1 MMCIKKS
8 KLLAIILTFFSCVI
22 VTSHSLAAS
31 ELGLILHW
39 DFDAVTD
46 NTVSDISGNGND
58 GTFSDDDSNDPELNP
73 GILGQAITFD
83 DTNKEKIRV
92 VVDNF
97 PSQELSFAVWVRS
110 TDNNGGSTI
119 ISYRSPDRS
128 SSLFK
133 VLGVNGLGVLINSQF
148 IRPNFG
154 TEDEP
159 VYIEFGGGQ
168 WHHLVVSWSRRN
180 GVITIYKDGIEEYQ
194 GIDISRTTA
203 IPTAGVITVGVDAQ
217 RWSTAW
223 NGAYGGDMDDL
234 RIYNRLLSQDEI
246 TWLASATPLNDNQPP
261 SAPTALQA
269 VAVSQTEAYLHWT
282 SPADNE
288 FVAGYRVY
296 RDNNLIGTTGDT
308 SFVDYAMNPGATH
321 SYKVVAFDGASNNSS
336 ASMEVTVQAPNS
348 GSVMDILPAG
358 HWYEVQNSS
367 VWTQLGV
374 KPDVMGSWSGGV
386 YDTNRE
392 RLVIWGGGHLNYDGN
407 ELYAFD
413 FNTFNWMQLTKTTPK
428 DQRVK
433 SVQVYD
439 DGMPTSVHTYDGLQY
454 LPTLDKFFASGG
466 SIWGSGGCSGGT
478 WLYDF
483 NAVPAESG
491 WVDIAD
497 DKAGCGMYSAY
508 DSATGNIWYGSWGN
522 LYEFNPLNLSS
533 PWTTRINGTAA
544 ESFYRTAAIDPNRR
558 KMVVLGGLSGGS
570 PETVIYDISN
580 ANAVTGGVVTT
591 NGATEIENSN
601 AAGFEF
607 DPTSDKFVAWSGGNQ
622 VYTLATDSLKWSRIE
637 PESTN
642 LITPSIPAFRGTY
655 GRFRYVPSKNVFVVV
670 NGMQQNM
677 FIYKLSANN

>member
-1 MMCIKKS
+1 S
-8 KLLAIILTFFSCVI
+8 
-22 VTSHSLAAS
+22 
-31 ELGLILHW
+31 
-39 DFDAVTD
+39 
-46 NTVSDISGNGND
+46 
-58 GTFSDDDSNDPELNP
+58 
-73 GILGQAITFD
+73 
-83 DTNKEKIRV
+83 
-92 VVDNF
+92 
-97 PSQELSFAVWVRS
+97 
-110 TDNNGGSTI
+110 
-119 ISYRSPDRS
+119 
-128 SSLFK
+128 
-133 VLGVNGLGVLINSQF
+133 
-148 IRPNFG
+148 RP
-154 TEDEP
+154 
-159 VYIEFGGGQ
+159 
-168 WHHLVVSWSRRN
+168 
-180 GVITIYKDGIEEYQ
+180 
-194 GIDISRTTA
+194 TA
-203 IPTAGVITVGVDAQ
+203 IPTAGEITVGVDHQ
-217 RWSTAW
+217 RWSIAW
-223 NGAYGGDMDDL
+223 NGAYGGNMDDL

-269 VAVSQTEAYLHWT
+269 VAVSQTESYLHWS
-282 SPADNE
+282 SPTDNE

-296 RDNNLIGTTGDT
+296 RDNNLIGTTGET
-308 SFVDYAMNPGATH
+308 KYVDYGMTSGASHNYT
-321 SYKVVAFDGASNNSS
+321 VVAFDGASNNSN
-336 ASMEVTVQAPNS
+336 ASMGVTVQAPNS

-367 VWTQLGV
+367 IWTQLGV

-433 SVQVYD
+433 SVKVYD

-491 WVDIAD
+491 WVDIAN
-497 DKAGCGMYSAY
+497 DKGGCGMYSAY
-508 DSATGNIWYGSWGN
+508 DAATGNIWYGSFGN
-522 LYEFNPLNLSS
+522 LYEFDPLNLSS
-533 PWTTRINGTAA
+533 PWTRRINDTAA

-580 ANAVTGGVVTT
+580 ANAVTGGVVVT
-591 NGATEIENSN
+591 NGVNEEIEESN

-607 DPTSDKFVAWSGGNQ
+607 DPASDKFVAWSGGNQ

-637 PESTN
+637 PASTS
-642 LITPSIPAFRGTY
+642 LITPSIPALRGTY
-655 GRFRYVPSKNVFVVV
+655 GRFRYVPSKNVFVLV
-670 NGMQQNM
+670 NDMQQNM
-677 FIYKLSANN
+677 FIYKLSAD

>member
-1 MMCIKKS
+1 MICIKKS
-8 KLLAIILTFFSCVI
+8 KLLAITLAFFSCVT
-22 VTSHSLAAS
+22 VTSHSLAAN

-110 TDNNGGSTI
+110 TDSNGGSTI
-119 ISYRSPDRS
+119 ISYRSPDRN
-128 SSLFK
+128 SSLFR
-133 VLGVNGLGVLINSQF
+133 LSGVNGLSLLINGQH
-148 IRPNFG
+148 RLL
-154 TEDEP
+154 ED
-159 VYIEFGGGQ
+159 IEVGDGQ

-180 GVITIYKDGIEEYQ
+180 GAVTVYKNGIEVYQ
-194 GIDISRTTA
+194 LIDVSRTTA
-203 IPTAGVITVGVDAQ
+203 IPAVGVITVGVDQQ

-234 RIYNRLLSQDEI
+234 RIYNRLLSQDEV
-246 TWLASATPLNDNQPP
+246 TWLASATPLNDNLPP

-269 VAVSQTEAYLHWT
+269 VAVSQTESYLSWA
-282 SPADNE
+282 SPTDNE
-288 FVAGYRVY
+288 FVAGYRIY
-296 RDNNLIGTTGDT
+296 RDNNLIGTTGET
-308 SFVDYAMNPGATH
+308 KYVDYGMTPSVSHNYT
-321 SYKVVAFDGASNNSS
+321 VVAFDGASNNSS
-336 ASMEVTVQAPNS
+336 ASMGVTVLAPNS

-386 YDTNRE
+386 YDSSRE

-413 FNTFNWMQLTKTTPK
+413 FNTFNWIQLTKTTPK

-439 DGMPTSVHTYDGLQY
+439 DGLPTSVHTYDGLQY

-491 WVDIAD
+491 WLDIAD

-522 LYEFNPLNLSS
+522 LYEFDPLNLSS

-580 ANAVTGGVVTT
+580 ANAVTGGVVVT

-607 DPTSDKFVAWSGGNQ
+607 DPVSDRFVAWNGGNQ
-622 VYTLATDSLKWSRIE
+622 VYTFKLDDLEWSRVE
-637 PESTN
+637 PAITN
-642 LITPSIPAFRGTY
+642 LITPSIPANRATY
-655 GRFRYVPSKNVFVVV
+655 GRFRYVPSKNLFVLV
-670 NGMQQNM
+670 NHMQQNV
-677 FIYKLSANN
+677 FIYKLSAGSGK